1 MGKHVPGSLA
11 TNYATLWAEV
21 PQVPTCPSFVQLKIR
36 SLASP
41 LATLPN
47 HGLRERALRGF
58 RLYDKSCHL

>member
-21 PQVPTCPSFVQLKIR
+21 PQAPTCPSFVQLKIR

-41 LATLPN
+41 LATP
-47 HGLRERALRGF
+47 AI
-58 RLYDKSCHL
+58 